1 MGKLAQ
7 LGGASP
13 WQATIGVEPAGSGR
27 HEIVLGPIAELPRS
41 LTEVAPVRF
50 GPNGLLKSAVL
61 QMTEGQADSRTVRG
75 AFPVGRSLA
84 QPPSIVQAVASVSYT
99 GGPDDRSYLLQ
110 YESPTEAGRLLTL
123 VTSASG
129 SSLQSGVHRL
139 VDFDLWGSLNGD
151 LAIWNL
157 SQDVA
162 RTAVVGSRFHI
173 GQLDLQSRASFFFSE
188 RPGLWIGLLIV
199 AALIFAFASVKLLRK
214 RMQRQS

>member
-1 MGKLAQ
+1 
-7 LGGASP
+7 
-13 WQATIGVEPAGSGR
+13 
-27 HEIVLGPIAELPRS
+27 
-41 LTEVAPVRF
+41 
-50 GPNGLLKSAVL
+50 
-61 QMTEGQADSRTVRG
+61 
-75 AFPVGRSLA
+75 
-84 QPPSIVQAVASVSYT
+84 
-99 GGPDDRSYLLQ
+99 LLQ

-123 VTSASG
+123 VTSVSG

-151 LAIWNL
+151 LAIWTL